1 MPPCLDLERKRTP
14 PPGVEPIQRRPQQV
28 LICEIFIFDPMKY
41 LQLTVIFAM
50 LLAPALTWAQDDE
63 EPLIPQEDLDEL
75 LMWMVDG
82 KYEKVLYKAIR
93 YTESDKTDDAP
104 QPYAYMSMAYFRIFE
119 SDDPDFAE
127 DYSNALK
134 ESLKYA
140 TKFIKK
146 DKEQEYLTEFEE
158 FFDELRAATISEA
171 DMHITDE
178 KYTKAKSFYSYL
190 VKLDEE
196 DIGAQLML
204 GTVNWKNKA
213 KRDAQ
218 EGWDTAKALLAE
230 YGDKGL
236 SEVQRNLL
244 KLAVIW
250 TAETMDADGMRSDAI
265 AWLDLTADYFDGD
278 KQFSAVRRSIG
289 G

>member
-1 MPPCLDLERKRTP
+1 MTP
-14 PPGVEPIQRRPQQV
+14 RLQSFR
-28 LICEIFIFDPMKY
+28 IFIFAPMKY
-41 LQLTVIFAM
+41 AQLFFV
-50 LLAPALTWAQDDE
+50 LALFTAPILAWSQDDE

-104 QPYAYMSMAYFRIFE
+104 RPYAYMSMAYFRIFE

-134 ESLKYA
+134 EALKYA
-140 TKFIKK
+140 TKYIKK
-146 DKEQEYLTEFEE
+146 DKELEHLSEFEE
-158 FFDELRAATISEA
+158 YFDELRAATISES
-171 DMHITDE
+171 DMHIMDE
-178 KYTKAKSFYSYL
+178 KYTKAKSFYNYL
-190 VKLDEE
+190 VKLDGE
-196 DIGAQLML
+196 DIGAHLML
-204 GTVNWKNKA
+204 GTVLWKNRS
-213 KRDAQ
+213 KRDAG
-218 EGWDTAKALLAE
+218 ESWEMAKSLLAE

-244 KLAVIW
+244 RMAVIW
-250 TAETMDADGMRSDAI
+250 TAETMDAEGMRSDAI
-265 AWLDLTADYFDGD
+265 EWLNLTADYFESD
-278 KQFSAVRRSIG
+278 KEFSAVMRSIG